1 MRNDW
6 FYGIIGGTELDHWL
20 GKSTYA
26 DNNTRHFDEA
36 RFSARKQSEGECP
49 LVYVEKMS
57 NLAATCIEWGNP
69 ENMLVT
75 TMVEV
80 LTPYWYYQL
89 YNKQMA
95 HVEKVYTSCYGFIY
109 DAESRHT
116 VWQSQNAGKEREATT
131 YVVSVGG
138 QQPWS
143 PDGIKHGMDMETF
156 VIESK
161 NKMVGGTNDTMGW
174 GDLFA
179 CTHCRRLNHSK
190 EFYHQNG
197 YRRGGRP
204 VCHLNY

>member
-1 MRNDW
+1 
-6 FYGIIGGTELDHWL
+6 
-20 GKSTYA
+20 
-26 DNNTRHFDEA
+26 
-36 RFSARKQSEGECP
+36 
-49 LVYVEKMS
+49 MS
-57 NLAATCIEWGNP
+57 DLAATCIEWGNP

-75 TMVEV
+75 TMVEG

-95 HVEKVYTSCYGFIY
+95 HVEKVYTSCYEFIY
-109 DAESRHT
+109 DAKNRHK
-116 VWQSQNAGKEREATT
+116 VWQRQNAGKEREATT
-131 YVVSVGG
+131 NVVSVGG
-138 QQPWS
+138 KQPWS
-143 PDGIKHGMDMETF
+143 PDGIKYGMDMERF

-190 EFYHQNG
+190 EFHHQKG
-197 YRRGGRP
+197 YKRGGRP